1 MYFSKY
7 NIFSKIKNSEHYYL
21 VNILTGNADIV
32 DPDKAKEILSETNI
46 DDELIT
52 KGYFTD
58 VSEEKKLYVKKY
70 LEFTESREQE
80 EVQIFYVP
88 WYSCNFKCS
97 YCYQSGY
104 ENDITE
110 INPEAADAFFNYI
123 KDEFGS
129 RKKYIT
135 IFGGEPLL
143 TGKKYKEHISYI
155 LKRADENNIDVAIVT
170 NGYAL
175 EEYIELFKGKK
186 IREIQVTLDGTEDIH
201 NVRRPLIG
209 GSPTF
214 EKIIA
219 GIDAA
224 LGNNINI
231 NLRVVLDK
239 ENISS
244 LPGLSKYAIVKGWTK
259 SSFFKTQLGRNYELH
274 YCQSSSQRLYTR
286 IEFYEA
292 LYSLLKQYPEIAE
305 FHRPAFSISKFLF
318 DRGSL
323 PEPLFDA
330 CTGCKTEWAFDY
342 TGNIYS
348 CTATVGKQGESLGT
362 FYPTVT
368 KKEELIELWQE
379 RDVVSID
386 ECKSCNLQL
395 ACGGGCA
402 AVAFNKSGK
411 LHSPDCRPVE
421 ELLSM
426 GISHYF
432 RKELEDVRVN

>member
-7 NIFSKIKNSEHYYL
+7 NIFSKIKDSDHFYL
-21 VNILTGNADIV
+21 INILTGNADIV
-32 DPDKAKEILSETNI
+32 DPNKAKEIMAQTNI
-46 DDELIT
+46 DEELIS

-58 VSEEKKLYVKKY
+58 ESEEKKLYIKKY
-70 LEFTESREQE
+70 LEFTEARDKE

-88 WYSCNFKCS
+88 WYSCNFNCS

-104 ENDITE
+104 ENDSPE
-110 INPEAADAFFNYI
+110 IKPELVDAFFKYI
-123 KDEFGS
+123 KDEFS
-129 RKKYIT
+129 TRKKYIT

-143 TGKKYKEHISYI
+143 QGKKYKEHISYI
-155 LKRADENNIDVAIVT
+155 LNRAEEENIDVAIVT
-170 NGYAL
+170 NGYTL
-175 EEYIELFKGKK
+175 EEYIDLFKGKS
-186 IREIQVTLDGTEDIH
+186 IREIQVTIDGAEDIH
-201 NVRRPLIG
+201 NIRRPLKG
-209 GSPTF
+209 GNPTF
-214 EKIIA
+214 DKITS

-224 LGNNINI
+224 LRNKLNI

-244 LPGLSKYAIVKGWTK
+244 LPVIAEYAIDKGWTK

-292 LYSLLKQYPEIAE
+292 LYGLLKEHPEIAE

-318 DRGSL
+318 DKGDL

-348 CTATVGKQGESLGT
+348 CTATVGKHGESLGT
-362 FYPTVT
+362 FYPDVV
-368 KKEELIELWQE
+368 KKDELIETWQE
-379 RDVVSID
+379 RDVVSI
-386 ECKSCNLQL
+386 EKCKTCNLQL

-402 AVAFNKSGK
+402 AVAFNKSGN

-426 GISHYF
+426 GISYYF
-432 RKELEDVRVN
+432 GKEIEECQS